1 MLELE
6 HNGFYPL
13 TRDHLELYVPS
24 RPGIFTLAVRL
35 VSGEH
40 KAFFTSQSDNLYR
53 SLGALTENNW
63 LRVPELARDYLR
75 QYQCYFTYFVILQQ
89 EYRDEVEKMLIHT
102 SDPVHTLKVINCN

>member
-1 MLELE
+1 M
-6 HNGFYPL
+6 
-13 TRDHLELYVPS
+13 YVPS

-40 KAFFTSQSDNLYR
+40 KSFFTSQSENLYR
-53 SLGALTENNW
+53 SLRVIAENNW
-63 LRVPELARDYLR
+63 VQMPSVAKEYLE

-102 SDPVHTLKVINCN
+102 SDHVHTLRVINCN